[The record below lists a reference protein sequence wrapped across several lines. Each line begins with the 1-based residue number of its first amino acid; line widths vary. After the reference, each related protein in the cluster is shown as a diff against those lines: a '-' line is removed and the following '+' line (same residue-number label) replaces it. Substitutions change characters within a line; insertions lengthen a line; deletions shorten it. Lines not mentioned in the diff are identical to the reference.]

1 MLDVS
6 AFASFHLHNL
16 QPSMKNTLQASFNFT
31 MKLTYLLPLMLLLAC
46 NPAPSAQEIVDK
58 GIEAAGVQQL
68 KNSSATFVFR
78 EIDYTYKMSNG
89 GFEYTRSQQDSLGNT
104 IKDVLTNDGLQRFL
118 ENEQVE
124 ITEKKQ
130 AAFSASINSVI
141 YFAFLPMSLNDAAVI
156 KEYKGLSNIKDID
169 YHKVKVTFKAEG
181 GGEDHEDEFYYWFD
195 AKDYGLDY
203 LAYNY
208 REDDGQGVRFREA
221 FNQRIINGVTIQDY
235 RNFKPAEKTNFELE
249 TMDQAFE
256 KNQLTLLSVIE
267 LELVYVE

>member
-1 MLDVS
+1 
-6 AFASFHLHNL
+6 
-16 QPSMKNTLQASFNFT
+16 

-46 NPAPSAQEIVDK
+46 NPAPRAQEIVDK